1 MIFGGGKGSKKGI
14 DWDEGHRIFIFIY
27 MIYIYIFIR
36 LDRYSCMILHARCL
50 ALYLMIRS
58 YSVPSQEVSQSRCVL
73 LKAAIDG
80 N

>member
-27 MIYIYIFIR
+27 MIYIFIR
-36 LDRYSCMILHARCL
+36 LGRYSCMMLHARCL